1 MIRGMTRVEVETLP
15 FITVI
20 PRSRKEEA
28 ATERVLLE
36 CSRGFSPCVED
47 RSENDAFLCVIDV
60 VGTEKLFGPPE
71 ALARD
76 LLAHVRA
83 VGVIACVAVSRNIHA
98 ASALA
103 KGLSWRTSLK
113 IISIGEEGT
122 ALASPP
128 LTVLDLTEE
137 QLELSLYGAFV
148 HWECWQICLRKT

>member
-1 MIRGMTRVEVETLP
+1 MDGGPPLQQVCSLNTRARSLGMVRSMTRVEVETLP

-20 PRSRKEEA
+20 PRSHKEEA

-83 VGVIACVAVSRNIHA
+83 VGVIAWLP
-98 ASALA
+98 SA
-103 KGLSWRTSLK
+103 G
-113 IISIGEEGT
+113 ISMQHPLLLRDCLGE
-122 ALASPP
+122 P
-128 LTVLDLTEE
+128 L
-137 QLELSLYGAFV
+137 
-148 HWECWQICLRKT
+148 